1 MGGGGRGIFQLPVLL
16 FDRIEDFT
24 PPEIA
29 VIIATQLPGSALRVP
44 IRVRETNG

>member
-1 MGGGGRGIFQLPVLL
+1 MPVLL

-29 VIIATQLPGSALRVP
+29 AVVATQLPGSALRVP
-44 IRVRETNG
+44 IRVRETKRLSSGTAGIG

>member
-1 MGGGGRGIFQLPVLL
+1 MLVLL

-29 VIIATQLPGSALRVP
+29 AIIATQLPGSALRVP
-44 IRVRETNG
+44 IRVGKTKRLSSDTAGIG